1 MEIWECLLAWK
12 EYKESADDTAAVR
25 EKTYGKRKRHD
36 QPQSIT
42 KRPSAARR
50 WAFLALFQAV
60 LQEFIEVLVQ
70 FLLCRGQFLFSLF
83 CPGFVIG

>member
-1 MEIWECLLAWK
+1 MQVNDIELKEKQWK
-12 EYKESADDTAAVR
+12 S
-25 EKTYGKRKRHD
+25 
-36 QPQSIT
+36 
-42 KRPSAARR
+42 PSASRR